1 MAGQG
6 EISLEPLLT
15 VGQVAQV
22 LGKKPSFVYEQRVAL
37 SLPFIRVG
45 REYRMTKEDF
55 ATWISQQSKN

>member
-37 SLPFIRVG
+37 GLPFIRMG

-55 ATWISQQSKN
+55 SNWISQQPRN

>member
-37 SLPFIRVG
+37 RLPFIRVG

>member
-37 SLPFIRVG
+37 GLPFIRMG

-55 ATWISQQSKN
+55 STWISQQPRN